1 MNDPLRSA
9 WKWGPLA
16 LLPLLAACG
25 KGPAPDQLDTDQQ
38 IVRSVLTTL
47 ASDGKPV
54 CVSRWTFGSP
64 LSQFRVAKRGQ
75 LSRYYVLDWA
85 TPGPWRPPEMPTL
98 DELRESAKRGRNAHI
113 PEPTGYIAVLP
124 KAKRD
129 ILDGLAFAIAPPETP
144 LYWVLMH
151 QGWMPKG
158 VTARWWPGKDEKLGC
173 DSNYV
178 LSGIKRT
185 EHAAFVAVRVHH
197 WGTIYGLVGGKDHWH
212 VVGQWGPW
220 LY

>member
-1 MNDPLRSA
+1 MRKRLLAPLLVA
-9 WKWGPLA
+9 LA
-16 LLPLLAACG
+16 LAGCG
-25 KGPAPDQLDTDQQ
+25 KVPAVDKLDTDQQ
-38 IVRSVLTTL
+38 IVREVLKVL

-75 LSRYYVLDWA
+75 LQRYYVLDWG
-85 TPGPWRPPEMPTL
+85 TPGAWRPPRMPTQQ
-98 DELRESAKRGRNAHI
+98 ELRDAVRQGRNAHI
-113 PEPTGYIAVLP
+113 PEPSPYIEELSQ
-124 KAKRD
+124 KKRT
-129 ILDGLAFAIAPPETP
+129 ILDGLAFAIAPPAVT
-144 LYWVLMH
+144 LHTAFMR

-158 VTARWWPGKDEKLGC
+158 VTARWWMGRDDKLGC
-173 DSNYV
+173 DANYV

-185 EHAAFVAVRVHH
+185 DHAAFVAVRVHH
-197 WGTIYGLVGGKDHWH
+197 WGTLYGLVGGDRNWH

>member
-1 MNDPLRSA
+1 MRKRLIA
-9 WKWGPLA
+9 
-16 LLPLLAACG
+16 PLLGLFALAGCG
-25 KGPAPDQLDTDQQ
+25 KGPAPDQLDSDKQ
-38 IVRSVLTTL
+38 IVYQVLKVL

-75 LSRYYVLDWA
+75 LERYYVLDWM
-85 TPGPWRPPEMPTL
+85 TPGPWRPPEMPTQK
-98 DELRESAKRGRNAHI
+98 ELREAVRAGRNAHI
-113 PEPTGYIAVLP
+113 PEPSAEPFVAQALP
-124 KAKRD
+124 QKKRE
-129 ILDGLAFAIAPPETP
+129 ILDGIGFAIAPPETP
-144 LYWVLMH
+144 LYWVFMH

-158 VTARWWPGKDEKLGC
+158 VTARWWMGRDDKLGC
-173 DSNYV
+173 DANYV

-185 EHAAFVAVRVHH
+185 QHAAFVAVRVHH
-197 WGTIYGLVGGKDHWH
+197 WGTLYALAGGDDHWH